1 MRASGA
7 GQILR
12 ERYGNELR
20 HNLIGNAKWQ
30 DQTLETGAW
39 AASALIPSTPSAL
52 HQPRSC
58 REDRPSAIK
67 QRQLSANNLATI
79 N

>member
-1 MRASGA
+1 MRATGA

-39 AASALIPSTPSAL
+39 AASALIPFDSYGIAPA
-52 HQPRSC
+52 
-58 REDRPSAIK
+58 AFM
-67 QRQLSANNLATI
+67 QRGPAFGDQATATI
-79 N
+79 RQ